1 MCCSPDL
8 YRSDDYVVMVTS
20 FNDFANVPGQ
30 AGSDGMS
37 AEWRTGAFKTVGGQM
52 KFQTKHAGVLDFGGA
67 NPPTGFCLPCL
78 WRGLLTAPVVG
89 AAYYAQK
96 TAGQAYDPNTGRR
109 ILFAFTGCECHNI
122 FSSLLQSEQRRRHR
136 ARAHRRLDELGVR
149 HFAPH
154 ATRPVAG

>member
-67 NPPTGFCLPCL
+67 RPPTVCSCTLSASASSAV
-78 WRGLLTAPVVG
+78 LL
-89 AAYYAQK
+89 YA
-96 TAGQAYDPNTGRR
+96 
-109 ILFAFTGCECHNI
+109 
-122 FSSLLQSEQRRRHR
+122 
-136 ARAHRRLDELGVR
+136 
-149 HFAPH
+149 
-154 ATRPVAG
+154 